1 MELIETMKKNITSI
15 LQKRA
20 TIRFLYNK
28 VDIRMS
34 SVIKI
39 QINYKEISIVI
50 PKANY
55 PFKVISDRIVAS
67 PYILAA
73 TCSTCRFMFG

>member
-1 MELIETMKKNITSI
+1 
-15 LQKRA
+15 
-20 TIRFLYNK
+20 
-28 VDIRMS
+28 MS
-34 SVIKI
+34 SVIRI
-39 QINYKEISIVI
+39 QINYQDISNVI